1 MVLTA
6 ALSGGLAGCGN
17 TDSWVDASPSQG
29 WPAQYADAANTQEIP
44 AWTRF
49 DLGARYLTELDG
61 HMLTL
66 RANVLNVANKN
77 YWASAGGYPGS
88 NYLVLGA
95 PRTFML
101 SASLEY

>member
-1 MVLTA
+1 
-6 ALSGGLAGCGN
+6 
-17 TDSWVDASPSQG
+17 
-29 WPAQYADAANTQEIP
+29 
-44 AWTRF
+44 
-49 DLGARYLTELDG
+49 
-61 HMLTL
+61 MLTL

-88 NYLVLGA
+88 SYLVLGA